1 MNTTVLGY
9 DEPAKKLLAVTA
21 KSISAAAAGAPSLT
35 AGKEHADR
43 GPHSKSCWKRDA
55 RAVQQEKAAQIDTQ
69 ANRRAVDKKARCC
82 LVDLSVKCPPPSS
95 PSEAQVIER
104 KNEKSS
110 EGERASQAENAH
122 IRQRRFQ
129 SCKQRPSANP
139 QLQAKAQRTSP
150 KSAKEANVV
159 REEVQVLA
167 QQVAIAQTVETL
179 VHMRAQP
186 QPEQQQHA
194 FHSEA
199 GLGLE
204 FSRLDGFSFHMSRS

>member
-1 MNTTVLGY
+1 MSATVLGY

-69 ANRRAVDKKARCC
+69 ANRRAVDRKARCC

-95 PSEAQVIER
+95 PSEAQVTER

-110 EGERASQAENAH
+110 ESEESEPAKQKTLTYG
-122 IRQRRFQ
+122 FQ

>member
-1 MNTTVLGY
+1 MDTTVLGY

-55 RAVQQEKAAQIDTQ
+55 RAVQQEKAAQTDTQ
-69 ANRRAVDKKARCC
+69 ANRRAVDRMARCC

-110 EGERASQAENAH
+110 ESEESEPAKQKTLTYGKGASKAASKGQAQTLNCKRRPNGQA
-122 IRQRRFQ
+122 RSQQRR
-129 SCKQRPSANP
+129 
-139 QLQAKAQRTSP
+139 RTW
-150 KSAKEANVV
+150 
-159 REEVQVLA
+159 
-167 QQVAIAQTVETL
+167 
-179 VHMRAQP
+179 
-186 QPEQQQHA
+186 
-194 FHSEA
+194 
-199 GLGLE
+199 
-204 FSRLDGFSFHMSRS
+204 